1 MADGMFVQ
9 IAALHDGSHPEMPI
23 ADVLTADGETVQ
35 FEVSRRDIVDGRYGI
50 GWPVSRRSDGA
61 LLIEF
66 STQYGCLS
74 GGKHFGGHRIYV
86 PAESL
91 TYATPPTKD

>member
-1 MADGMFVQ
+1 MADGMSVKL
-9 IAALHDGSHPEMPI
+9 AAVRDGMHPDMPI
-23 ADVLTADGETVQ
+23 VDVLTADGDTVQ
-35 FEVSRRDIVDGRYGI
+35 FEVSRRSIVDGRYGV
-50 GWPVSRRSDGA
+50 GWPVGRRDDGA

-74 GGKHFGGHRIYV
+74 FGPHFGGHRVYV

-91 TYATPPTKD
+91 VRATELSHG